1 MEKIYR
7 IEENGN
13 AYFGS
18 CQYRFYSLYNGA
30 RGAWYDDEKKAI
42 EEGEAHQKIILS
54 LYTRGMQYVIDE
66 FGKKG

>member
-7 IEENGN
+7 IEESGN

-30 RGAWYDDEKKAI
+30 RGAWYDEKEEAVK
-42 EEGEAHQKIILS
+42 EGEAHQKIILS
-54 LYTRGMQYVIDE
+54 LNAGGMLNLKRKVKSI
-66 FGKKG
+66 